1 MEKIPI
7 VLVYECIGYF
17 PHTLATLLTTNKALS
32 NLLQKRIDVLHTML
46 EEVFGYE
53 DWYRYMNF
61 KEWLEV
67 V

>member
-53 DWYRYMNF
+53 D
-61 KEWLEV
+61 
-67 V
+67 